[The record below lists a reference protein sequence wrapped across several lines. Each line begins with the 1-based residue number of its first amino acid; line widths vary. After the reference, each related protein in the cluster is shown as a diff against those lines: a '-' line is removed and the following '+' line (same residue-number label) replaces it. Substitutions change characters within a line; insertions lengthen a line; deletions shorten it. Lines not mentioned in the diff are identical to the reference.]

1 MQPALHISTK
11 VLPGNNIEISTPELP
26 VGNAVE
32 VFVII
37 KNTSSHSPRSAID
50 LLDELPGQ
58 RLFKTPEE
66 ADRYLQEERRA
77 WES

>member
-11 VLPGNNIEISTPELP
+11 VLPGNKIEISTPELP

-37 KNTSSHSPRSAID
+37 KNTSSPQPPLCHRPIR
-50 LLDELPGQ
+50 
-58 RLFKTPEE
+58 
-66 ADRYLQEERRA
+66 
-77 WES
+77 